1 MDMKKIFSIICF
13 MAALLFLSNCG
24 GGGSSSTGAANK
36 ATLSGTASDDSSAS
50 KPYDTYNNEN
60 DNYPRSNKIT
70 DWSGATIEIIN
81 SAGEVIGTT
90 AANSDGAYTVSV
102 DPGTNYIIFLYFLW
116 S

>member
-1 MDMKKIFSIICF
+1 

-24 GGGSSSTGAANK
+24 GGGSSSTNTSNK

-60 DNYPRSNKIT
+60 DNYPRYNKIT
-70 DWSGATIEIIN
+70 DWSGVTIEIIN

-90 AANSDGAYTVSV
+90 AANSNGTYTVSV
-102 DPGTNYIIFLYFLW
+102 DPGTNYIIHILNCFPKKKSVRFLI
-116 S
+116 